1 MKRTVKR
8 ILCGALALT
17 FASTLAV
24 ESALRLNAENGLP
37 TTATQNLAFTD
48 VTGQF
53 DTSALRAE
61 NFNSGVMTSEE
72 VKPTYETRTVMV
84 TLTGESLS
92 DAAGENSVT
101 NFANTF
107 TGEKAA
113 SDIASQQNA
122 FLRKL
127 KQAGISYKLKGT
139 YDVLLN
145 AVAIEID
152 TQYVSKIKKMD
163 GVKSAVITT
172 AYAVP
177 KTVKTTSTQEVF
189 NTTSKYDTGI
199 YNSLDYTNVND
210 AYNNTDGTKG
220 DYGEG
225 TVVAVLDTGL
235 DYTHE
240 AFQYA
245 PENPAWS
252 EDMVAGKLTAK
263 NLKAEERSG
272 SLNVKDVYVSEKV
285 PFAYDYADDDPD
297 VYPSYSNHG
306 THVAGI
312 IGGYNKDGYTDKDG
326 NEITD
331 KEFRSVVPD
340 SQLVICKVFTDDL
353 DDEDLGGAVPEDIIA
368 ALEDCVLLGV
378 DVINMSLG
386 TSCGFS
392 TTDDGDDEGEM
403 LNAVYE
409 NVKKAGISLVCAA
422 SNDYSS
428 GYGGVF
434 GTNLI
439 SNPDSSTV
447 GSPST
452 FAASLSV
459 ASISGQEAP
468 YMIGGEGDNETF
480 VFYEESRDENGNPYD
495 FAEDMLK
502 IVPSGEFEYVVVPGT
517 GSTADYTDS
526 IRKLFQNEN
535 GSLNR
540 IALIKRGDNTFQEKV
555 EVAMRMGAAAVI
567 VYNNVAGIIRM
578 NLGEI
583 DNPVPAVS
591 INMDAGNAL
600 VEGATLENGRV
611 GKIKISLDTK
621 AGPFMSEFSS
631 WGPTHDL
638 KLKPEITAHGGEI
651 TSTVPGGYGEQSGTS
666 MASPNMAGVMA
677 IVRNYIKTDLAHL
690 VKGADGEIDPVK
702 VNRLANQLM
711 MSTATTVYDQLGE
724 PYSPRKQGAGLGSL
738 ANIIDATSAYL
749 WVDNAESDY
758 RPKLEIG
765 DNEEKNSVYGDN
777 GELTFKVTNFG
788 SADLVFT
795 ADHLVFT
802 ETIAA
807 DGLAVAEQAYMFKNA
822 SAVWTVTDGGTLN
835 GNTVTVKAGE
845 TATVSAKIT
854 LTQADL
860 DYLARFPNGMYVEG
874 FLKLKSSSAEQC
886 DLSIPFLG
894 FHGDWEGSPMLDYT
908 AYEVAAD
915 EQDASKKD
923 EEKIKASVWATQ
935 PYSIY
940 YNEKYILPMGSYV
953 YLVDEDDDPVYTDE
967 KFNAIS
973 RYNEYHGEGEAENY
987 LTSTGI
993 KAVYAGLLRN
1003 ARQVQ
1008 YTLYNTE
1015 TGEVVKADYINRVGK
1030 AYSGGGSAVPA
1041 NVELELYPELE
1052 GLVGNGQYRMDL
1064 EFYMDM
1070 PEENTEPNGTY
1081 SFTFTVDYEAPV
1093 LEDAR
1098 VRFYNYKDG
1107 NKEKQRIYLDV
1118 DVYDNHYAQAI
1129 MLCYPTENAEGE
1141 LVLQLATEYPTP
1153 VRNGNK
1159 NGTTTVSIE
1168 ITDIYEKYGNQMYLQ
1183 IDDYAVN
1190 SCLYQLNLDALH
1202 TGNLPEDFDL
1212 AKGEE
1217 NIELDIY
1224 ETHKVSLVYEGDGDL
1239 SNFKWI
1245 SADESKVGVKN
1256 GEIVGLAATGDK
1268 PVKVTVTN
1276 RNNGVTKDIFV
1287 TVTESVQTLSGVP
1300 SISFG
1305 IIKDTASLALL
1316 KAQGMVEVTAGK
1328 TFNLEI
1334 LKDPWYHPMTGM
1346 EFAWS
1351 STNEAV
1357 ATVDENGNVTT
1368 LKKGTAIIEA
1378 KVIRDGVATLYS
1390 ASVTLKVVN
1399 EFTVGNFTL
1408 QDYNGVGYNKDD
1420 GVLWIP
1426 TDLNIMYIG
1435 AEAFKDN
1442 DNIKKIVIPSS
1453 VTQINERAFEN
1464 CTALEEV
1471 YFVSTS
1477 PRESVVN
1484 GETVV
1489 DSSIDW
1495 ADLSMIYEQAFLNCK
1510 KLKKIDF
1517 SNAKTITVANDCFSG
1532 CTSLAEV
1539 VDMPSIGTMHHRA
1552 FAGCTSL
1559 TSVDLSGLHMSG
1571 NSVFAGC
1578 TGITSVTTGK
1588 FTALGNEMFKG
1599 CNKLTEVTIKTSKLG
1614 DGAFEDCTKL
1624 TKANFVSPTGS
1635 AYNFDIGAR
1644 AFKNCGTATN
1654 GGLVVTFGEG
1664 AVIRTIGA
1672 GAFENTKVN
1681 ALTIGDSFE
1690 LSALTNGGL
1699 AFKGIAVSVAD
1710 GSAKYAEENGVIY
1723 NKDKTKLLFVN
1734 GSVEGEFTVPAT
1746 VTEIGSY
1753 AFANSNIT
1761 KVTLHSGVTKLGE
1774 GAFESSQ
1781 VGEIDFNGAS
1791 LTEIPARAF
1800 YGAKIRA
1807 IALPDTVTS
1816 LGDYAFAT
1824 SSIRA
1829 LTADGLTKLGNS
1841 VFYDCRYI
1849 VRVKAAAETGV
1860 NAIVLPASVT
1870 EMGDY
1875 TFYGCTE
1882 LTIAEL
1888 PAIEKLGFYTFGG
1901 ANKLT
1906 SASFANGATATGK
1919 YTFANTKITS
1929 VTLADTQ
1936 TVIGEGAFY
1945 NCAELTSVALSNQ
1958 VTETEAWAFFGA
1970 SSLTTV
1976 TNLNLLQKI
1985 GAYAFYNTA
1994 MTSLNLAEATEIG
2007 LGAFAAEPARSNDN
2021 FTASY
2026 TSVSIP
2032 KAVTIGAYAFYNG
2045 GMTSV
2050 SLPASV
2056 MEIGYA
2062 AFASANNLVGFK
2074 AENNEKF
2081 VVMNA
2086 DNDGYGVL
2094 YRYIDKTAGEYELAC
2109 YPAGRTV
2116 AKNEAGKKVYEIMEG
2131 TVYVQ
2136 AGAFLELNDGA
2147 LDSVIVPYSV
2157 NAIGDDA
2164 FYMSGIKEF
2173 TFESIQAPILE
2184 VTYREDVASQIET
2197 IATESAAS
2205 YYRGYYYTNFETR
2218 FVDLTEFGTATSE
2231 LAIYYPE
2238 NGVGYDN
2245 FVYSLYFKDKATTG
2259 IQMTD
2264 ATREGLAKLE
2274 AVLADAAVVESW
2286 LTAEV
2291 NAENKAKVEAFA
2303 KSVMSAR
2310 TSYDNIVKDK
2320 TQVQFVSDK
2329 EAALVALETNLRA
2342 VKERFGIKT
2351 AIKNLQLQAGSTYK
2365 SQYNEGEKF
2374 DMTGLVVEIVY
2385 EDLSR
2390 EVADPQYLS
2399 LAEAYAG
2406 ELTYLNNYVEIIYND
2421 GENTVTLSLD
2431 ITVARTATENNGGN
2445 AGNTDDKDDSNL
2457 GLILGIVGGVLVV
2470 AGGAVALTLILLKR
2484 KKATV
2489 SSAETVETVETAETK
2504 VTEEVAQ
2511 EMTAEAADDKTDGTQ
2526 EQE

>member
-37 TTATQNLAFTD
+37 KSATQNLAFTD

-61 NFNSGVMTSEE
+61 NFNSKVMTSEE

-84 TLTGESLS
+84 TLTGDSLS

-101 NFANTF
+101 NFAGTF

-113 SDIASQQNA
+113 SDIASEQNA

-172 AYAVP
+172 AYAEP
-177 KTVKTTSTQEVF
+177 KTVKTTATQEVF

-199 YNSLDYTNVND
+199 YNSLDYTDVNN
-210 AYNNTDGTKG
+210 AYNNTDGAKG

-240 AFQYA
+240 AFQYM

-252 EDMVAGKLTAK
+252 EAAVSAKLTAK
-263 NLKAEERSG
+263 ALKAEERSG
-272 SLNVKDVYVSEKV
+272 SLDVKDVYVSAKV

-297 VYPSYSNHG
+297 VYPSYSTHG

-312 IGGYNKDGYTDKDG
+312 IGGYTEKEVGYTDKDG
-326 NEITD
+326 NDVEQ
-331 KEFRSVVPD
+331 EFRSVVPD

-353 DDEDLGGAVPEDIIA
+353 DDEDLGGAVAEDIVA

-459 ASISGQEAP
+459 ASISGQESP

-495 FAEDMLK
+495 FAEDMLN
-502 IVPSGEFEYVVVPGT
+502 IMPSGEFEYVVVPGT

-583 DNPVPAVS
+583 DNPVPSVS

-600 VEGATLENGRV
+600 VEGATFETGRV

-677 IVRNYIKTDLAHL
+677 IVRNYIKTDLADL
-690 VKGADGEIDPVK
+690 VKDGDGEIDPVK

-738 ANIIDATSAYL
+738 ANIIDTTNAYL

-765 DNEEKNSVYGDN
+765 DNEEKNSVYGEN

-788 SADLVFT
+788 TADLVFT
-795 ADHLVFT
+795 TEHLVFT

-807 DGLAVAEQAYMFKNA
+807 DGLAVAEQAYMFNDA
-822 SAVWTVTDGGTLN
+822 SAAWTVTDGGTLTN
-835 GNTVTVKAGE
+835 GNTVTVKAGK
-845 TATVSAKIT
+845 TATVSAKLT

-860 DYLARFPNGMYVEG
+860 DYLEKFPNGMYVEG
-874 FLKLKSSSAEQC
+874 FLKLKSSTAGQC

-894 FHGDWEGSPMLDYT
+894 FHGDWESSPMLDYT

-953 YLVDEDDDPVYTDE
+953 YLVAEDDDPVYTDE

-973 RYNEYHGEGEAENY
+973 RYNEYYGEGVAENY

-1015 TGEVVKADYINRVGK
+1015 TGEVVKSDYINRVGK

-1070 PEENTEPNGTY
+1070 PEATTEPNGTY

-1168 ITDIYEKYGNQMYLQ
+1168 ITDIYEKYGNNMYVQ

-1202 TGNLPEDFDL
+1202 TGNLPESFTL
-1212 AKGEE
+1212 AEGEE

-1346 EFAWS
+1346 EFEWS

-1399 EFTVGNFTL
+1399 EFTVNNYTL
-1408 QDYNGVGYNKDD
+1408 QDYNGVGYNRDD

-1442 DNIKKIVIPSS
+1442 DNIKKVVIPSS
-1453 VTQINERAFEN
+1453 VIQINERAFEN

-1489 DSSIDW
+1489 DASIDW
-1495 ADLSMIYEQAFLNCK
+1495 ADLTMIYQQAFLNCK

-1532 CTSLAEV
+1532 CTALAEV
-1539 VDMPSIGTMHHRA
+1539 VDMPSIGTMHDGA
-1552 FAGCTSL
+1552 FAGCVSL

-1571 NSVFAGC
+1571 DGVFAGC

-1588 FTALGNEMFKG
+1588 FTAIGNEMFKG
-1599 CNKLTEVTIKTSKLG
+1599 CTKLTEVTIKTSKLG
-1614 DGAFEDCTKL
+1614 NGAFEDCTKL
-1624 TKANFVSPTGS
+1624 TRANFVSPTGS

-1664 AVIRTIGA
+1664 AVIRTIGE
-1672 GAFENTKVN
+1672 GAFEGTKVN
-1681 ALTIGDSFE
+1681 SLTISDAFE
-1690 LSALTNGGL
+1690 LSALTKGGL
-1699 AFKGIAVSVAD
+1699 AFKDITVSVAD
-1710 GSAKYAEENGVIY
+1710 GSTKYAEENGVIY

-1734 GSVEGEFTVPAT
+1734 GSVNGEFTLPET

-1753 AFANSNIT
+1753 AFANGNIT
-1761 KVTLHSGVTKLGE
+1761 KVTLHGGVTTLGE

-1781 VGEIDFNGAS
+1781 LNAIDFNGAS

-1800 YGAKIRA
+1800 YGAKIREV
-1807 IALPDTVTS
+1807 ALPDTVTS
-1816 LGDYAFAT
+1816 FGNYAFAS
-1824 SSIRA
+1824 SSIRS
-1829 LTADGLTKLGNS
+1829 LTADGLEKLGNS
-1841 VFYDCRYI
+1841 VFRDCRYI
-1849 VRVKAAAETGV
+1849 ARVKAAAEAGV
-1860 NAIVLPASVT
+1860 NAVVLPASVT

-1875 TFYGCTE
+1875 SFYGCTE
-1882 LTIAEL
+1882 LTTAEL
-1888 PAIEKLGFYTFGG
+1888 PALEKLGLYTFVG

-1906 SASFANGATATGK
+1906 SVSFANGATTTGK
-1919 YTFANTKITS
+1919 YTFANTKLTS

-1945 NCAELTSVALSNQ
+1945 NCTELESVALSNQ
-1958 VTETEAWAFFGA
+1958 VTEVEAWAFFNA
-1970 SSLTTV
+1970 KSLTAV
-1976 TNLNLLQKI
+1976 TNLNLLQNI
-1985 GAYAFYNTA
+1985 GAYGFYNTA
-1994 MTSLNLAEATEIG
+1994 LTSLNLAEATDIG
-2007 LGAFAAEPARSNDN
+2007 LGAFAAEPTRPNDN

-2026 TSVSIP
+2026 ASVSIP
-2032 KAVTIGAYAFYNG
+2032 KAVKIGVYAFYNG
-2045 GMTSV
+2045 GMTTV
-2050 SLPASV
+2050 DIPASV
-2056 MEIGYA
+2056 TEIGYA
-2062 AFASANNLVGFK
+2062 AFASANKLVGFK
-2074 AENNEKF
+2074 ADNNEKF

-2086 DNDGYGVL
+2086 NDNGYGVL
-2094 YRYIDKTAGEYELAC
+2094 YRYIDKTAGEYELVC
-2109 YPAGRTV
+2109 YPAGRTQT
-2116 AKNEAGKKVYEIMEG
+2116 ANEESKKIYNIIEG
-2131 TVYVQ
+2131 TLYVQ

-2147 LDSVIVPYSV
+2147 LDGVIVPYSV

-2173 TFESIQAPILE
+2173 TFESIQAPVLE
-2184 VTYREDVASQIET
+2184 VTYRQDVADQIEL

-2218 FVDLTEFGTATSE
+2218 FVDLTEFGSSAST

-2245 FVYSLYFKDKATTG
+2245 FVYSLYFKDKTTTG

-2274 AVLADAAVVESW
+2274 AVLAKSAIVEGW

-2291 NAENKAKVEAFA
+2291 NADNKALVEAFA
-2303 KSVMSAR
+2303 KEVMSAR
-2310 TSYDNIVKDK
+2310 TGYDNIVKDK

-2390 EVADPQYLS
+2390 EVADPQYLT

-2406 ELTYLNNYVEIIYND
+2406 ELTYLNNYVEIVYND
-2421 GENTVTLSLD
+2421 GENTVTISLD
-2431 ITVARTATENNGGN
+2431 ITVARSATENNGGN
-2445 AGNTDDKDDSNL
+2445 ADNTDDKNDSNL
-2457 GLILGIVGGVLVV
+2457 GLILGIVGGALLV
-2470 AGGAVALTLILLKR
+2470 AGGVVAFTLILLKR
-2484 KKATV
+2484 KKAKT
-2489 SSAETVETVETAETK
+2489 AEETAETT
-2504 VTEEVAQ
+2504 VTEEVLD
-2511 EMTAEAADDKTDGTQ
+2511 EKTDDTQ
-2526 EQE
+2526 E

>member
-1 MKRTVKR
+1 MKKTVKR
-8 ILCGALALT
+8 ILCSTLALAM
-17 FASTLAV
+17 ASTLVV
-24 ESALRLNAENGLP
+24 ESALRLNADKSASGNTVSAP
-37 TTATQNLAFTD
+37 FTN
-48 VTGQF
+48 VTGKF

-61 NFNSGVMTSEE
+61 NFNTSVMTSE

-84 TLTGESLS
+84 TLSGNSLS
-92 DAAGENSVT
+92 DASGTQSVT
-101 NFANTF
+101 SFARSF
-107 TGEKAA
+107 TGEKIS
-113 SDIASQQNA
+113 SDILSEQNA
-122 FLRKL
+122 FLRAL
-127 KQAGISYKLKGT
+127 KKQGIAYKLKDR

-152 TQYVSKIKKMD
+152 TQYVSQIKKMD
-163 GVKSAVITT
+163 GVKSAVITKT
-172 AYAVP
+172 YAEP
-177 KTVKTTSTQEVF
+177 KTIKTSASQEVF
-189 NTTSKYDTGI
+189 NTTSKYETGI
-199 YNSLDYTNVND
+199 YNSLDYTDVNN
-210 AYNNTDGTKG
+210 AYNNTDGAKG

-225 TVVAVLDTGL
+225 TVIAVLDTGL

-240 AFQYA
+240 AFQYM

-252 EDMVAGKLTAK
+252 NADVAEKLNTK
-263 NLKAEERSG
+263 SLIAEQRSG
-272 SLNVKDVYVSEKV
+272 SLDVKDVYVSAKV

-312 IGGYNKDGYTDKDG
+312 IGGYSQDGYTDKEG

-353 DDEDLGGAVPEDIIA
+353 DDEDLGGAVAEDIVA

-409 NVKKAGISLVCAA
+409 NIKKAGISLVCAA

-459 ASISGQEAP
+459 ASISGQESP
-468 YMIGGEGDNETF
+468 YMVTGEGDNETF

-495 FAEDMLK
+495 FAKSMLAVK
-502 IVPSGEFEYVVVPGT
+502 PTGEYEYVVVPGT
-517 GSTADYTDS
+517 GATSDYTES
-526 IRKLFQNEN
+526 VRKLFQNEN

-540 IALIKRGDNTFQEKV
+540 IALIKRGDSTFQEKV
-555 EVAMRMGAAAVI
+555 EVAMRMGAVGVI

-583 DNPVPAVS
+583 DNPVPSVS

-600 VEGATLENGRV
+600 IKNANLEGGRV

-677 IVRNYIKTDLAHL
+677 LVRNYIKTDLAHL
-690 VKGADGEIDPVK
+690 VKGANGEIDAVK
-702 VNRLANQLM
+702 LNRLANQLM
-711 MSTATTVYDQLGE
+711 MSTATTVYDQTGK

-738 ANIIDATSAYL
+738 ANVIDATSAYL

-765 DNEEKNSVYGDN
+765 DNEEKESVYGKD
-777 GELTFKVTNFG
+777 GSLTFHVTNFG
-788 SADLVFT
+788 ATDLQFT
-795 ADHLVFT
+795 ADYLVFT

-807 DGLAVAEQAYMFKNA
+807 DGLAVAEQAHMFENTAA
-822 SAVWTVTDGGTLN
+822 SWKVTGEGTLS
-835 GNTVTVKAGE
+835 GDDTITVKAGK
-845 TATVSAKIT
+845 TATVSVEIT
-854 LTQADL
+854 LTDTDL
-860 DYLARFPNGMYVEG
+860 DYLDRFPNGMYVEG
-874 FLKLKSSSAEQC
+874 FLKLKSSVSSQC

-935 PYSIY
+935 PFSTY

-953 YLVDEDDDPVYTDE
+953 YLVAENDDPVYTDE
-967 KFNAIS
+967 KYNAVS
-973 RYNEYHGEGEAENY
+973 RYNQYYGEGNAENY
-987 LTSTGI
+987 LTSTAI

-1008 YTLYNTE
+1008 YTLYNEE
-1015 TGEVVKADYINRVGK
+1015 TGEEIKSDYINRVGK

-1041 NVELELYPELE
+1041 NVELELNPEIE
-1052 GLVGNGQYRMDL
+1052 GLAGNGSYRMDFA
-1064 EFYMDM
+1064 FYMDM
-1070 PEENTEPNGTY
+1070 PDGNTEPDGTY

-1098 VRFYNYKDG
+1098 IRYYNYKDG

-1129 MLCYPTENAEGE
+1129 MLCYPTENADGE

-1168 ITDIYEKYGNQMYLQ
+1168 ITDLYAKYGNQMYLQ
-1183 IDDYAVN
+1183 IDDYAIN

-1202 TGNLPEDFDL
+1202 TGNLPENFEL
-1212 AKGEE
+1212 AEGEE
-1217 NIELDIY
+1217 NIELDVY
-1224 ETHKVSLVYEGDGDL
+1224 ETHKVSLNYEGDADL

-1245 SADESKVGVKN
+1245 SADESKVGVRN
-1256 GEIVGLAATGDK
+1256 GEIVGLAPTGDK

-1287 TVTESVQTLSGVP
+1287 TVTQTQQSLSGVP
-1300 SISFG
+1300 SISFDV
-1305 IIKDTASLALL
+1305 IRDTASLAIL
-1316 KAQGMVEVTAGK
+1316 KAQGMVEVHAGK
-1328 TFNLEI
+1328 TFALEI

-1346 EFAWS
+1346 EFEWS

-1399 EFTVGNFTL
+1399 EFTVNNYTL
-1408 QDYNGVGYNKDD
+1408 QDYNGVGYNKED

-1426 TDLNIMYIG
+1426 SDLNIMQIG
-1435 AEAFKDN
+1435 IEAFKDN

-1453 VTQINERAFEN
+1453 VTQIGERAFEN
-1464 CTALEEV
+1464 CSALEEV
-1471 YFVSTS
+1471 YFVSTT

-1484 GETVV
+1484 GNKVT
-1489 DSSIDW
+1489 DASIDW
-1495 ADLSMIYEQAFLNCK
+1495 ADLSMIYGEAFLNCK
-1510 KLKKIDF
+1510 NLKKIDL
-1517 SNAKTITVANDCFSG
+1517 SNAKTITVANDCFKG
-1532 CTSLAEV
+1532 CTALSEV

-1552 FAGCTSL
+1552 FAGCTAL
-1559 TSVDLSGLHMSG
+1559 TSVDLTGLHMSG

-1588 FTALGNEMFKG
+1588 FTAIGNEMFKG
-1599 CNKLTEVTIKTSKLG
+1599 CNKLTNVTISTSKLG

-1624 TKANFVSPTGS
+1624 TSVRFVATQAG
-1635 AYNFDIGAR
+1635 YNFDIGAR
-1644 AFKNCGTATN
+1644 AFKNCGTATSS
-1654 GGLVVTFGEG
+1654 GLQITFGDG
-1664 AVIRTIGA
+1664 GVVRTIGEN
-1672 GAFENTKVN
+1672 AFEGTRFN
-1681 ALTIGDSFE
+1681 ALTISDAFE
-1690 LSALTNGGL
+1690 ISALTKGGL
-1699 AFKGIAVSVAD
+1699 AFKNMTVRVAD
-1710 GSAKYAEENGVIY
+1710 GSTKYTEENDVIY

-1734 GSVEGEFTVPAT
+1734 GSVTSDDFVVPAS

-1753 AFANSNIT
+1753 AFANNRRIS
-1761 KVTLHSGVTKLGE
+1761 KVTLHNAVTKLGE
-1774 GAFESSQ
+1774 GAFENSA
-1781 VGEIDFNGAS
+1781 VKTIDFNGAS
-1791 LTEIPARAF
+1791 ITEIPARTF
-1800 YGAKIRA
+1800 YGAGVTD
-1807 IALPDTVTS
+1807 IALPDTVTA
-1816 LGDYAFAT
+1816 LGDFAFA
-1824 SSIRA
+1824 SSSLRSM
-1829 LTADGLTKLGNS
+1829 TANGLTKLGNS
-1841 VFYDCRYI
+1841 VFRDCRYI
-1849 VRVKAAAETGV
+1849 VRVKTVAETGV
-1860 NAIVLPASVT
+1860 NAVVLPDTVT
-1870 EMGDY
+1870 EIGDY
-1875 TFYGCTE
+1875 GFYGCAA
-1882 LTIAEL
+1882 LVSAQL
-1888 PAIEKLGFYTFGG
+1888 PSLEKLGLYTFGEANALTSVSFG
-1901 ANKLT
+1901 AN
-1906 SASFANGATATGK
+1906 ATATGT
-1919 YTFANTKITS
+1919 YTFANTKVANVS
-1929 VTLADTQ
+1929 LADTQ
-1936 TVIGEGAFY
+1936 TVIGEGVFY
-1945 NCAELTSVALSNQ
+1945 NCTELTKITLSNQ
-1958 VTETEAWAFFGA
+1958 IEAVEAWAFFGA
-1970 SSLTTV
+1970 RKLATV
-1976 TNLNLLQKI
+1976 DNLQLVPQI

-1994 MTSLNLAEATEIG
+1994 LTELNLAEATDIG
-2007 LGAFAAEPARSNDN
+2007 YGAFAAEPMRPDEN
-2021 FTASY
+2021 FKAKY
-2026 TSVSIP
+2026 TSISIP
-2032 KAVTIGAYAFYNG
+2032 KAVTVGAYAFYNG
-2045 GMTSV
+2045 AMTMVDIPESV
-2050 SLPASV
+2050 T
-2056 MEIGYA
+2056 EIGYG

-2074 AENNEKF
+2074 VNNNAKFTVKDANEN
-2081 VVMNA
+2081 
-2086 DNDGYGVL
+2086 GYGVL
-2094 YRYIDKTAGEYELAC
+2094 YRYIDKNAETYELVC
-2109 YPAGRTV
+2109 YPAGREQT
-2116 AKNEAGKKVYEIMEG
+2116 ANEDGKKIYEVAEG
-2131 TVYVQ
+2131 TLYVK
-2136 AGAFLELNDGA
+2136 AGAFLELNNGA
-2147 LDSVIVPYSV
+2147 LDGVVLPYSV

-2164 FYMSGIKEF
+2164 FFASGIKEF
-2173 TFESIQAPILE
+2173 TFESIQAPVLE
-2184 VTYREDVASQIET
+2184 VSYREDVASQIEY

-2205 YYRGYYYTNFETR
+2205 YYRGYYYTNFEMR
-2218 FVDLTEFGTATSE
+2218 FVDLTEFGTEKSE
-2231 LAIYYPE
+2231 LAIRYPE

-2245 FVYSLYFKDKATTG
+2245 FVYSLYFNDKTTTG
-2259 IQMTD
+2259 IHMTD
-2264 ATREGLAKLE
+2264 DTRVGIAKLE
-2274 AVLADAAVVESW
+2274 AVLAQATTVESW

-2291 NAENKAKVEAFA
+2291 NAENKATIEAFA
-2303 KSVMSAR
+2303 KEVMSAR
-2310 TSYDNIVKDK
+2310 TAYDNIVKDA
-2320 TQVQFVSDK
+2320 TQISFVSEK

-2351 AIKNLQLQAGSTYK
+2351 AIKYLQIQAGSTYK

-2374 DMTGLVVEIVY
+2374 DMTGLIVEIVY

-2390 EVADPQYLS
+2390 EIADAKYLT
-2399 LAEAYAG
+2399 LAEAYTG
-2406 ELTYLNNYVEIIYND
+2406 ELTYLNNYVEIVYND
-2421 GENTVTLSLD
+2421 GENTATLSLD
-2431 ITVARTATENNGGN
+2431 ITVARGATDNNGE
-2445 AGNTDDKDDSNL
+2445 NTGEVEDKDNSKL
-2457 GLILGIVGGVLVV
+2457 WLILGIVGGVLLI
-2470 AGGAVALTLILLKR
+2470 AGGATAVVIVMTKR
-2484 KKATV
+2484 KKAV
-2489 SSAETVETVETAETK
+2489 GAVETAEENK
-2504 VTEEVAQ
+2504 PENEP
-2511 EMTAEAADDKTDGTQ
+2511 ENEA
-2526 EQE
+2526 